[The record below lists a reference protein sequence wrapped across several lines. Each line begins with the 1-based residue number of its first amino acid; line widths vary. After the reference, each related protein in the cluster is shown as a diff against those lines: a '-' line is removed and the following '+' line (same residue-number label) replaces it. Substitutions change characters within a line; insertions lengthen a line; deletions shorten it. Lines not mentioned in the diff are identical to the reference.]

1 MLGAVFNVLAAVR
14 GSWYLQKT
22 IFYILGVSLNIIFT
36 ANAVKEYKHTSA
48 LSKTN
53 SSVGLI
59 SLHKVQ
65 WNGREAGTNKC
76 KNLLSSLWKC
86 SWTRVKTVP
95 TDVIYSF
102 NWFKWFVV
110 SCSLCQ
116 KILQCLLE
124 LYVRSTFP
132 WTIWVNIY
140 STASSFAMSLHQS
153 VLLLFLVGQRMS
165 DSEFNYPAGHILWV
179 TTGY

>member
-1 MLGAVFNVLAAVR
+1 MRVV
-14 GSWYLQKT
+14 
-22 IFYILGVSLNIIFT
+22 IFT
-36 ANAVKEYKHTSA
+36 EDNILHFRCFTEHHIYCKC
-48 LSKTN
+48 SK
-53 SSVGLI
+53 GIEAYI
-59 SLHKVQ
+59 SIIKNKQ
-65 WNGREAGTNKC
+65 QCRINIPPQGAMKQENGREAGTNKC

-102 NWFKWFVV
+102 NWFNWFVV

-132 WTIWVNIY
+132 WTIWVNVY
-140 STASSFAMSLHQS
+140 STASSVAMSLHQS

>member
-1 MLGAVFNVLAAVR
+1 MIFTEDNILHFRCFTEHHIYCKCSKGIEAYVSIIKNKQQCRINIPPQGAVK
-14 GSWYLQKT
+14 Q
-22 IFYILGVSLNIIFT
+22 
-36 ANAVKEYKHTSA
+36 E
-48 LSKTN
+48 
-53 SSVGLI
+53 
-59 SLHKVQ
+59 
-65 WNGREAGTNKC
+65 NGREAGTNKC
-76 KNLLSSLWKC
+76 KNLLSSLSKC

-102 NWFKWFVV
+102 NWFNWFVV